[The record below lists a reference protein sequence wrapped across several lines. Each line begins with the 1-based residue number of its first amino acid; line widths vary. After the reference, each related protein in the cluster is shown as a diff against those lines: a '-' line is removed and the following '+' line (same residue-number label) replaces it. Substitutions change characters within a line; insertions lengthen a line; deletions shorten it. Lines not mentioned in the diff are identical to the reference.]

1 MIHFHNFLIIFEFL
15 LISVFAV
22 YDFTFEI
29 KKKKVNTALLVIN
42 SVFASFFCIF
52 ECGDGAFARKVKNE
66 KKSRQILS

>member
-1 MIHFHNFLIIFEFL
+1 MIHFHNFLLIFEFL

-29 KKKKVNTALLVIN
+29 KIVNTALLVIN

-52 ECGDGAFARKVKNE
+52 ECGDGALARKVKNE
-66 KKSRQILS
+66 KKSHQIFY

>member
-1 MIHFHNFLIIFEFL
+1 M

-29 KKKKVNTALLVIN
+29 KIVNTALLVIN

-66 KKSRQILS
+66 KKSRQILN